1 VDTSLSPSASAS
13 TTGPDPV
20 LHYQRALDA
29 LRDGAYQGL
38 NAELRRH
45 LITKL
50 QHDLDTL
57 TEAQNGH
64 VPLPLCALGAPRPND
79 C

>member
-1 VDTSLSPSASAS
+1 MDTSSSPAASAPPI
-13 TTGPDPV
+13 GPDPA
-20 LHYQRALDA
+20 LHYQQALDA
-29 LRDGAYQGL
+29 LRNGAYQGL

-57 TEAQNGH
+57 TQAEQGH
-64 VPLPLCALGAPRPND
+64 VPLPLCALD
-79 C
+79 ML

>member
-1 VDTSLSPSASAS
+1 MDEPSLPVASAPA
-13 TTGPDPV
+13 TGPDPA

-57 TEAQNGH
+57 MQAQCGH
-64 VPLPLCALGAPRPND
+64 VALPLCALNAPHPGD